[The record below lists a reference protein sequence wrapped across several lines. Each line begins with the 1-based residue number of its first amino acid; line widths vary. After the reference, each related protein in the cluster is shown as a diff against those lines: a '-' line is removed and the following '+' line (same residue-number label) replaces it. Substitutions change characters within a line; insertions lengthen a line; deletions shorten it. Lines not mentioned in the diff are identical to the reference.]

1 MKVALRTD
9 KGTWIVTAGKMK
21 YIFTNSDEAF
31 NFIEV
36 CHGAKLSKF
45 SK

>member
-9 KGTWIVTAGKMK
+9 KGTWIVTAGKMT
-21 YIFTNSDEAF
+21 YFFTSIDEAF

-36 CHGAKLSKF
+36 CHKGVR
-45 SK
+45 